1 MKDRGKA
8 RIPLENIQSKSG
20 GALLAL
26 LKLRSTVLIEYK
38 DVIGVKEVLFFFVSF
53 KKQYLLV
60 ICSSVRLWI
69 KYSFHRLIFIFVD
82 YVSITNSMG

>member
-38 DVIGVKEVLFFFVSF
+38 DVIGVKEVLFFFF
-53 KKQYLLV
+53 
-60 ICSSVRLWI
+60 
-69 KYSFHRLIFIFVD
+69 FF
-82 YVSITNSMG
+82 

>member
-1 MKDRGKA
+1 MKDQGKA

-26 LKLRSTVLIEYK
+26 LKFRSTVLIEYK
-38 DVIGVKEVLFFFVSF
+38 DVIGVKEVLFSF

-69 KYSFHRLIFIFVD
+69 KYNFHRLIFIFVD

>member
-38 DVIGVKEVLFFFVSF
+38 DVIGVKEVLFFFFFLLRNNIFWSF
-53 KKQYLLV
+53 AAL
-60 ICSSVRLWI
+60 
-69 KYSFHRLIFIFVD
+69 
-82 YVSITNSMG
+82 